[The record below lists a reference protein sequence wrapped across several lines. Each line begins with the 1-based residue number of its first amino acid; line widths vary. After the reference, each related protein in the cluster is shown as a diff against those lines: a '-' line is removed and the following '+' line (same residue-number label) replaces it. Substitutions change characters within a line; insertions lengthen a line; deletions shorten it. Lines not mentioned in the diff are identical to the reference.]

1 MASEFIKQHL
11 EKLRSQKKFDAG
23 FIVILAESNE
33 SGEDG
38 ETTSEK
44 ILNLIKQRYAKTKE
58 NKT

>member
-11 EKLRSQKKFDAG
+11 KKLWSQKKFDSG
-23 FIVILAESNE
+23 FIGILAESNE

-38 ETTSEK
+38 EITAEK
-44 ILNLIKQRYAKTKE
+44 ILNLIKQRYAKTKK